1 MRSGGAGLSGARG
14 VERVSGHGGRGGR
27 LVVELSGR
35 GHGRHGSGAA
45 GAVLV
50 VVMVQSGV
58 AVDHRVGRGHAADA
72 HTTADAAVPARRRR
86 LVRGVLD
93 GSGQG
98 GRAGRRERHGTGARA
113 ELLLVMVD
121 GVRGVH
127 AAGGRRDQRRRG
139 RRRAARAA
147 RRRVVGRQAV
157 VDGRRVEPAAGR
169 DHGVQELVMVL
180 LVVLGQHAVDDEL

>member
-1 MRSGGAGLSGARG
+1 LRSGGSGLSGARG

-27 LVVELSGR
+27 LMVELSGC
-35 GHGRHGSGAA
+35 GHGRNGAGAA
-45 GAVLV
+45 GAVLG
-50 VVMVQSGV
+50 VVMMQGGV

-72 HTTADAAVPARRRR
+72 HATDATAVPARRRR

-93 GSGQG
+93 GGGQS

-127 AAGGRRDQRRRG
+127 AAGSRRDQRRRG

-147 RRRVVGRQAV
+147 RRRVVRRQAV
-157 VDGRRVEPAAGR
+157 VDGRRVQPATGR
-169 DHGVQELVMVL
+169 DHGVQELVVVL
-180 LVVLGQHAVDDEL
+180 LVVLG

>member
-1 MRSGGAGLSGARG
+1 M
-14 VERVSGHGGRGGR
+14 
-27 LVVELSGR
+27 VELSGC
-35 GHGRHGSGAA
+35 GHGRHGAGAT

-50 VVMVQSGV
+50 MVMVQGGV

-72 HTTADAAVPARRRR
+72 HATDATDATAVPARRRR

-93 GSGQG
+93 GGGQS
-98 GRAGRRERHGTGARA
+98 GRAGRRERHGTGAGA

-157 VDGRRVEPAAGR
+157 VDGRRVQPATGS
-169 DHGVQELVMVL
+169 DHGVQELVVVL